1 MSWTTGKIL
10 SEEQNITLTVNSI
23 RPLLRTAWKRSSEL
37 LKRLFSMVFL
47 NQVMFLSILSPSCKN
62 SYRRLCRSYRLLLH
76 EQLLQSL
83 KSSKQRQQS
92 KPRSE
97 QMKEAN
103 ACPKPFT
110 AVICGDYIASKYF
123 PAVWMTRT
131 SPVNKTVPRHSE
143 FGGGC
148 CSLLV
153 CLMFVSLWYWT
164 TSSVVVLGMSNSFSW
179 RTAETGS

>member
-1 MSWTTGKIL
+1 ML
-10 SEEQNITLTVNSI
+10 SEEQNMTLTVNSI

-37 LKRLFSMVFL
+37 LKHLFSMVFP

-76 EQLLQSL
+76 EQFLWSL
-83 KSSKQRQQS
+83 RSSKQRQQS
-92 KPRSE
+92 KPCSE

-123 PAVWMTRT
+123 PAVWMTSKNFT
-131 SPVNKTVPRHSE
+131 GEQNSAET
-143 FGGGC
+143 FWIWGW
-148 CSLLV
+148 LLQFT
-153 CLMFVSLWYWT
+153 C
-164 TSSVVVLGMSNSFSW
+164 MSNVCIPMVLNDFKCCCPW
-179 RTAETGS
+179 DEQLFFMEDCWDWLLIQQA